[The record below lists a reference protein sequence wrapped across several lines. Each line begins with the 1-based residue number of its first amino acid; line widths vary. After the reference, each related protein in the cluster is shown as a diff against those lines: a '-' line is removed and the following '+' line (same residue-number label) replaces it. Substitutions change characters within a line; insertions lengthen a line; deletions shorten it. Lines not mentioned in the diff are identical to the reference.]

1 MFFLNNNYNLPLIAF
16 LFIFIILIVVIYIS
30 DYEKGKNIVI
40 SDSES
45 GKQKHVMILISI
57 ILGGMGF
64 MGVIYMI
71 FKNMNQGSVKIFGM
85 DVERGLIIYIFMCFL
100 LAFSF

>member
-1 MFFLNNNYNLPLIAF
+1 MLFINNNYKLPLMAF
-16 LFIFIILIVVIYIS
+16 LFFFAILVIVIFIG
-30 DYEKGKNIVI
+30 DYEKLEKEERAKKGKYM
-40 SDSES
+40 
-45 GKQKHVMILISI
+45 KYILCFF
-57 ILGGMGF
+57 GF

-85 DVERGLIIYIFMCFL
+85 DIERGLIIYIFMCFL